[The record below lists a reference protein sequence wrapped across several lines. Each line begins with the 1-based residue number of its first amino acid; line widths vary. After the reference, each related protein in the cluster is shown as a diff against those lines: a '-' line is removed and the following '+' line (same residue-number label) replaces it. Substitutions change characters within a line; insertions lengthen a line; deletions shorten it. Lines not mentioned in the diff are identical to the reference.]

1 MAKALSTSDL
11 AAIFERCPALLSQL
25 SPLIMPGDTPER
37 ISEMAHEI
45 IDSLEEPERIAT
57 LNAHPRIGGDAR
69 AMSEMSQREQ
79 GADRDPETL
88 RALAE
93 LNDEYE
99 KKFGFRFVVFVAG
112 RSKREIVPVL
122 RERLRHE
129 REAELATGIDEFLAI
144 SLHRM
149 RGR

>member
-1 MAKALSTSDL
+1 MANAPSDAGL
-11 AAIFERCPALLSQL
+11 AAIFEHCPALLAQL
-25 SPLIMPGDTPER
+25 SPLVMPGDTPER

-45 IDSLEEPERIAT
+45 IDSLDEAERIAT

-69 AMSEMSQREQ
+69 AMSELSQREQ

-88 RALAE
+88 RVLAA

-99 KKFGFRFVVFVAG
+99 RKFGFRFVVFVAG

-122 RERLRHE
+122 RERLRRE
-129 REAELATGIDEFLAI
+129 RETELATGIDEFLAI